1 MISASTKVLAPPKK
15 AMSQFTVGLK
25 PVLALVLTCRNCS
38 VIRIGGNTGQMADM
52 GESVMRIGGNTGQ
65 MADSG
70 KSVIRIGGNTGQMAD
85 SGSQSRGLVETLVK
99 WLIWVSRS

>member
-1 MISASTKVLAPPKK
+1 MADSGK
-15 AMSQFTVGLK
+15 
-25 PVLALVLTCRNCS
+25 S
-38 VIRIGGNTGQMADM
+38 VTRIGGNTGQMADM

-70 KSVIRIGGNTGQMAD
+70 KSVIRISGNTGQMD
-85 SGSQSRGLVETLVK
+85 DIVSQSYESVETLVK